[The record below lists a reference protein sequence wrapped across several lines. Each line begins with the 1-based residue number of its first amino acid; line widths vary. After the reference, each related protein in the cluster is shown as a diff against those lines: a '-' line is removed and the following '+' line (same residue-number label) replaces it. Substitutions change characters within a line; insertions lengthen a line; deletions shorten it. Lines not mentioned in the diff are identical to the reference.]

1 MMVAIGVSGHR
12 ILTEIDKITAGID
25 EALRHIERA
34 FPGQSLTVI
43 SALAEG
49 GDRLVAE
56 RVLARPRARLVVPLP
71 LPADDYINDFTTAE
85 STDEFRGLLD
95 RADEVIELP
104 PAPTRNEAYEAAGLY
119 VLDHRDVLIAIW
131 DGQGSH
137 GQGGT
142 AEIVV
147 RARARRLPIA
157 WVHAGNRKPG
167 TMEPTSLGEEQG
179 TVTFENF

>member
-1 MMVAIGVSGHR
+1 MVAIGVSGHR
-12 ILTEIDKITAGID
+12 ILTEIDKVTAGID

-56 RVLARPRARLVVPLP
+56 RVLARPQARLVVPLP
-71 LPADDYINDFTTAE
+71 LPADDYMNDCASAE
-85 STDEFRGLLD
+85 SKTEFRGLLD
-95 RADEVIELP
+95 RADQVVGLS
-104 PAPTRNEAYEAAGLY
+104 PAPTREAAYEAAGDY
-119 VLDHRDVLIAIW
+119 VLDHCDVLIAIW
-131 DGQGSH
+131 DGQGSQ

-142 AEIVV
+142 AEIV
-147 RARARRLPIA
+147 ARARVRGLPIA

-167 TMEPTSLGEEQG
+167 TTEPTSLGDEQG
-179 TVTFENF
+179 AVTFENF

>member
-1 MMVAIGVSGHR
+1 MVAIGVSGHR
-12 ILTEIDKITAGID
+12 ILTEIDKVTAGID
-25 EALRHIERA
+25 KALRHVERA

-71 LPADDYINDFTTAE
+71 LPADDYMNDFATGE
-85 STDEFRGLLD
+85 SKNEFRRLLN
-95 RADEVIELP
+95 RADEEIELHLP
-104 PAPTRNEAYEAAGLY
+104 PTRNEAYEAAGDY
-119 VLDHRDVLIAIW
+119 VLNHCDVLIAVW
-131 DGQGSH
+131 DGQDAQ

-142 AEIVV
+142 AEIV
-147 RARARRLPIA
+147 ARARERGLPIA

-167 TMEPTSLGEEQG
+167 TMDPTSLGAEQG
-179 TVTFENF
+179 AVTFENL